1 MNWLRFVDLGGKM
14 GLITAMSL
22 QVSVSYY
29 KPCADKRGVLS
40 TSSTASLWHLQSS
53 CKWPYLRIELPAKLL
68 DYFLRSNKSNIN
80 QSASKLLEPPENGD
94 LTEEK
99 MVERL
104 TMVWRSR
111 SVDKMSK
118 GFQDLRVHQIRIFCI
133 NNTDV
138 HKQALTIWTRLLQKI
153 ELSAKLLHY
162 FS

>member
-1 MNWLRFVDLGGKM
+1 M
-14 GLITAMSL
+14 
-22 QVSVSYY
+22 
-29 KPCADKRGVLS
+29 
-40 TSSTASLWHLQSS
+40 
-53 CKWPYLRIELPAKLL
+53 L

-104 TMVWRSR
+104 TMVGRSR